1 MRTYGDRCGIA
12 RALDAVGDRW
22 ALLVVR
28 ELLLGPK
35 RFTDLRAGL
44 PRVSPDVLAQR
55 LRELEASGV
64 LRRDSLPPPA
74 ASQIY
79 ELTDRGRELKPVI
92 LALGRWGSGEPAN
105 DGPLGPDAAVIA
117 LMTMFDGELEGT
129 FELRLD
135 GHAFALRA
143 AGGRLD
149 AARGPAGAPDA
160 VVGTSPGTLA
170 SVLWHGADP
179 GQLAVTGDAQ
189 PFLRAFDH
197 SSQPK
202 QTDFQDGPSRS

>member
-55 LRELEASGV
+55 LRELEERGV
-64 LRRDSLPPPA
+64 LRRNTLPPPA
-74 ASQIY
+74 ASKVY
-79 ELTDRGRELKPVI
+79 ELTERGRALKKVI
-92 LALGRWGSGEPAN
+92 LELGRWGSGEPSN

-117 LMTMFDGELEGT
+117 LMTMFSGELEGT

-135 GHAFALRA
+135 GHVFRVEA
-143 AGGRLD
+143 ADGRLE
-149 AARGPAGAPDA
+149 AARGPAAGPVAVIEGEPGA
-160 VVGTSPGTLA
+160 LA

-179 GQLAVTGDAQ
+179 ERLALGGDRRAARR
-189 PFLRAFDH
+189 FLRAFK
-197 SSQPK
+197 PAE
-202 QTDFQDGPSRS
+202 PSGEG